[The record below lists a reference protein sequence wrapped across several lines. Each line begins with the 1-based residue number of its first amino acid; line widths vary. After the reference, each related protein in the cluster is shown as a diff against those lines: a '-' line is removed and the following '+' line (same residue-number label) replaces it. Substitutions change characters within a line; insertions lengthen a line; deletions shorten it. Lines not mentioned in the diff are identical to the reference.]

1 MIIDILTL
9 FPKFYESPISIGL
22 INNAINQKKIDLNI
36 VDMRIYGEGN
46 YKKCDDYPYGGGPGM
61 IMTYNI
67 FKKYFDSYNRGY
79 TIIFSPS
86 GKTLKQYKIKE
97 LSNKEHITMIL
108 GHYEGIDY
116 RVEAKYCDETISIGD
131 YVLSGGEIPAL
142 LLIDAI
148 SRYKGTL
155 NNDESVISDTFE
167 ENSNGM
173 LEYEQY
179 TRPEEIDNMMVPNIL
194 LSGNHK
200 DINIYRR
207 ERSLIKTFKNR
218 PDLFSKI
225 NLEKK
230 DIKSIFNYLNN
241 KQNHINY

>member
-22 INNAINQKKIDLNI
+22 INNAINEQKIHLNI
-36 VDMRIYGEGN
+36 VDMRAYGEGN
-46 YKKCDDYPYGGGPGM
+46 YKKCDDYTYGGGPGM

-67 FKKYFDSYNRGY
+67 FKKYFDSHDKGH
-79 TIIFSPS
+79 TLIFSPS
-86 GKTLKQYKIKE
+86 GKTLTQNKVKE

-116 RVEAKYCDETISIGD
+116 RVEKKYCDESISIGD

-142 LLIDAI
+142 LLLDAI
-148 SRYKGTL
+148 SRYKDVM
-155 NNDESVISDTFE
+155 NNKESVISDTFE
-167 ENSNGM
+167 ENSNGL

-179 TRPEEIDNMMVPNIL
+179 TRPEEIDNMKVPEVL

-200 DINIYRR
+200 NINEYRR
-207 ERSLIKTFKNR
+207 QRSIIKTFQNR
-218 PDLFSKI
+218 ADLFSKVD
-225 NLEKK
+225 LTKK
-230 DIKSIFNYLNN
+230 DMQTIFDYLKINDKN
-241 KQNHINY
+241 QQN

>member
-9 FPKFYESPISIGL
+9 FPKFYESTTSFGVISMAL
-22 INNAINQKKIDLNI
+22 NEKKIDLNI
-36 VDMRIYGEGN
+36 EDMRIYGEGN

-67 FKKYFDSYNRGY
+67 FKKYFDSHKKGY

-86 GKTLKQYKIKE
+86 GKTLTQQKIKE
-97 LSNKEHITMIL
+97 LANKEHITMIL

-116 RVEAKYCDETISIGD
+116 RVEEKYADEDLSIGD

-142 LLIDAI
+142 LLLDAI
-148 SRYKGTL
+148 ARYKGVM
-155 NNDESVISDTFE
+155 NNKESVISDTFE
-167 ENSNGM
+167 ENSNGL

-179 TRPEEIDNMMVPNIL
+179 TRPPEIDGMKVPEIL

-200 DINIYRR
+200 NIDEYRR
-207 ERSLIKTFKNR
+207 KRSIIKTFSNR
-218 PDLFSKI
+218 ADLFSKI
-225 NLEKK
+225 NLNKK
-230 DIKSIFNYLNN
+230 DIETIFEYLKENNN
-241 KQNHINY
+241 K